1 MKKTLSLCL
10 LLSIAIAGAFAAV
23 IPAADLTAKKLEEDF
38 LLNYDT
44 YVIDDNN
51 LLILTSNSD
60 LYVTIEEEYYQIWFY
75 AAYVAADCVTEDLA
89 LRICNAWNSEMAF
102 ARAYYYYDVCVFA
115 LDYDI
120 YYTEEGIESGML
132 KRALE
137 KFIGMN
143 EIFWQYLAYEDA
155 LSL

>member
-1 MKKTLSLCL
+1 MKKTFSLCL

-23 IPAADLTAKKLEEDF
+23 IPVADLTAEKLEEEL

-51 LLILTSNSD
+51 LLILASNSD
-60 LYVTIEEEYYQIWFY
+60 LYVTIEAEYYQIWLY
-75 AAYVAADCVTEDLA
+75 AAYVAADGVTEDLA

>member
-1 MKKTLSLCL
+1 MKKTFSLCL

-23 IPAADLTAKKLEEDF
+23 IPVADLTAEKLEEEL

-51 LLILTSNSD
+51 LLILASNSD
-60 LYVTIEEEYYQIWFY
+60 LYVTIEAEYYQIWLY
-75 AAYVAADCVTEDLA
+75 AAYVAADGVTEDLA

-102 ARAYYYYDVCVFA
+102 ARAYYYYDVCAFA

-137 KFIGMN
+137 EFIGMN